1 MRSIGQNGRENA
13 SLHDTLVFEFKRQAC
28 LFQIICPGNMD
39 SQDISFSDVVPHQY
53 EDDEEPFQYASQHS
67 NLDMPEDNEVADENE
82 FIDENVTLDA
92 EENESP
98 SKRSRK
104 YKSEV
109 KKVVSKWLLFS
120 GEQRPKVMKE
130 FPHFQF
136 ADIAG
141 EVASRYR
148 NISPEDSERLDAIVA
163 LDKERYKQELAEA
176 VDDAPRSKASTSGGA
191 SELPTSTL
199 AFPLV
204 RAVLNMCCKA
214 YGVCARKR
222 FIFCGC

>member
-1 MRSIGQNGRENA
+1 
-13 SLHDTLVFEFKRQAC
+13 
-28 LFQIICPGNMD
+28 MD

-53 EDDEEPFQYASQHS
+53 EDEEEPFQYASQRS
-67 NLDMPEDNEVADENE
+67 TVDIAEEIEIGDENE
-82 FIDENVTLDA
+82 LIVDNVDIDA
-92 EENESP
+92 EANESP

-136 ADIAG
+136 AEIAG
-141 EVASRYR
+141 EVANRYR

-163 LDKERYKQELAEA
+163 LDKERYKRELADA
-176 VDDAPRSKASTSGGA
+176 VDDAPRNKSGAGPA
-191 SELPTSTL
+191 NELPTSTL

-204 RAVLNMCCKA
+204 GFAWHVYCEFSIIYMVSLVYALRD
-214 YGVCARKR
+214 
-222 FIFCGC
+222 FH